1 MIRCELTSFR
11 WPSYRGRSEAMN
23 DLEQVP
29 YGEVDFAANPEPRCA
44 CVLLLDTS
52 GSMSGAK
59 IDELNA
65 GLIAFADELRADSMA
80 AKRVELAIVTFGPL
94 DVAQDFVTADAFQPP
109 SLAARGDTPM
119 GAAIERGIQM
129 VADRKAAYKSNGIGY
144 YRPWIFLMTDG
155 APTDDVTAAAK
166 AVHEGEAAKRFM
178 FFAVGVEGADMARL
192 KQISVREPLK
202 LKGTKFREF
211 FLWLSSSLGSV
222 SRSQINDKVPLA
234 NPTAPDGWAVA
245 D

>member
-1 MIRCELTSFR
+1 MNEL
-11 WPSYRGRSEAMN
+11 
-23 DLEQVP
+23 DQVP
-29 YGEVDFAANPEPRCA
+29 FGSAEFGGADFASNPEPRCP

-52 GSMSGAK
+52 GSMAGTK

-65 GLIAFADELRADSMA
+65 GLRTFADELTSDAMA
-80 AKRVELAIVTFGPL
+80 MKRVEVAIVTFGPV
-94 DVAQDFVTADAFQPP
+94 DTVQDFVTVDAFQPP
-109 SLAARGDTPM
+109 SLTAKGSTPM
-119 GAAIERGIQM
+119 GAAIQKGIQM

-155 APTDDVTAAAK
+155 APTDDVAAATAA
-166 AVHEGEAAKRFM
+166 VHDGEAGKKFM
-178 FFAVGVEGADMARL
+178 FFAVGVEGADMGRL

-202 LKGTKFREF
+202 LKGVAFREF
-211 FLWLSSSLGSV
+211 FLWLSASLGSV
-222 SRSQINDKVPLA
+222 SRSEPGDKVPLR